1 MGWGKLYIFLERR
14 VVLKSSKKKKRVREL
29 YRNGYNAAEIAD
41 IITKENAAEGIN
53 KKTTREAIKKC
64 IQRNFKDLKRE
75 HKENAKARKEVER
88 ALDYESKKFIS
99 DKSLIL
105 KNRSAYETKNNGD
118 IVLKKETDYVFASD
132 MPRRLVNAD
141 KALKLEELKGDEN
154 IRVSVNSFYA
164 NNNKNNTTRLLK
176 NYETDILLNKK
187 INY

>member
-1 MGWGKLYIFLERR
+1 M
-14 VVLKSSKKKKRVREL
+14 KSSKKKKRVREL

-118 IVLKKETDYVFASD
+118 IVLKLLGYVAQ
-132 MPRRLVNAD
+132 RER
-141 KALKLEELKGDEN
+141 EN
-154 IRVSVNSFYA
+154 IKTRQAEGIASAKAKGTKFGRPSGEIPKDFIRAYDLYKQGFIKVKDVMSMCNIKRSTFFKYA
-164 NNNKNNTTRLLK
+164 QSIKS
-176 NYETDILLNKK
+176 
-187 INY
+187 

>member
-1 MGWGKLYIFLERR
+1 M
-14 VVLKSSKKKKRVREL
+14 KSSKKKKIVREL
-29 YRNGYNAAEIAD
+29 YKSGYNSKEIAE
-41 IITKENAAEGIN
+41 IITKENLKDGIY
-53 KKTTREAIKKC
+53 KKTTPESIKKC
-64 IQRNFKDLKRE
+64 IQRNFKEYKKE
-75 HKENAKARKEVER
+75 HKINAAGRKEVKR

-105 KNRSAYETKNNGD
+105 KNRSAYKTRINGD

-132 MPRRLVNAD
+132 MPRKLINAD
-141 KALKLEELKGDEN
+141 KALKLEKLKGDEN
-154 IRVSVNSFYA
+154 IRVSVNSFYS

>member
-1 MGWGKLYIFLERR
+1 M
-14 VVLKSSKKKKRVREL
+14 KSSKKKKRVREL

-88 ALDYESKKFIS
+88 ALNYESKKFIS
-99 DKSLIL
+99 DKSL
-105 KNRSAYETKNNGD
+105 
-118 IVLKKETDYVFASD
+118 
-132 MPRRLVNAD
+132 
-141 KALKLEELKGDEN
+141 KLEKLKGDEN